1 VLSAQA
7 VGAALYGLQKLS
19 SDSLEVRSLVA
30 ALSEKVE
37 ISTQGLDAQAIG
49 NGLFGLQCMKSNCP
63 EVRALVQA
71 IATKMVALKVE
82 MDSKGIGSALYG
94 LSGMSD
100 DQPQVRALLAALA
113 DRIAKSD
120 SLLSGQGIA
129 DALYGLRGMTSDGA
143 ELRAL
148 LTALAS
154 RIDST
159 QGKLDSQEIGN
170 ALYGLQGMSSEIPE
184 VRVIVQKLA
193 DKLARSS
200 AILRSPQIGRALLGL
215 QRLSASSPEVRAL
228 LRQLTRRIAESD
240 RTRMT
245 SSAIADSL
253 FGIQGMAEKVPE
265 VQELLGELA
274 KKIAVTAAELSPEEV
289 GRALFGLQGLSSEA
303 SIFAESVIGIDSD
316 EVQFLLST
324 LWDKIKVVK
333 GQWSLGSLAMGLQGI
348 ILLKDPLADSIRQFL
363 YSQCIKLGGG
373 TAPAVDAVGIVAV
386 GDSSSDSDGS
396 TSNPTSAFAPLDVI
410 SAVRSL
416 RLNGLLIPRWLADEY
431 NAVEEQH
438 AAKAVVPQSRADKLI
453 VSKYQAS
460 YPSERGGGVMVPNA
474 LIDGIRLDMDF
485 PELKLNFELDGPTH
499 MYPSRALFDR
509 ERDEYLSVKK
519 GYKVRVCAVSLQAD
533 CPAFF
538 TNFFPTQ
545 SSLSLSLSLFLHIM
559 LVFLINTG
567 RAPEPSRQ
575 QCRCHHL

>member
-1 VLSAQA
+1 
-7 VGAALYGLQKLS
+7 
-19 SDSLEVRSLVA
+19 VA

-113 DRIAKSD
+113 DRIVKSN

-143 ELRAL
+143 ELRSL

-154 RIDST
+154 KIDST

-215 QRLSASSPEVRAL
+215 QRLSASSPEVRSL
-228 LRQLTRRIAESD
+228 LRQLSRRIAESD

-245 SSAIADSL
+245 SSDIADSL
-253 FGIQGMAEKVPE
+253 YGMQGMAEKVPE

-303 SIFAESVIGIDSD
+303 SIFAESAIGIDSD

-333 GQWSLGSLAMGLQGI
+333 AQWSLGSLAMGLQGI

-363 YSQCIKLGGG
+363 YYQCIKLGGG
-373 TAPAVDAVGIVAV
+373 GTAPAGDAAVIGAV
-386 GDSSSDSDGS
+386 GDSSSSSSSSDSDR
-396 TSNPTSAFAPLDVI
+396 TISNPASTFAALDVI

-453 VSKYQAS
+453 VSKYQSS

-499 MYPSRALFDR
+499 MYPSRSLFDR

-519 GYKVRVCAVSLQAD
+519 GYKVRVCAS
-533 CPAFF
+533 
-538 TNFFPTQ
+538 
-545 SSLSLSLSLFLHIM
+545 
-559 LVFLINTG
+559 VFTG
-567 RAPEPSRQ
+567 RLAG
-575 QCRCHHL
+575 